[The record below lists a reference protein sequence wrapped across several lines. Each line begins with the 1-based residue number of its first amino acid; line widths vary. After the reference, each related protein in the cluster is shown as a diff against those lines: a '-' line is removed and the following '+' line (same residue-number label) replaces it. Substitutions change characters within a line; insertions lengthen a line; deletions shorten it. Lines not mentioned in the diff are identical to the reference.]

1 MSKRKEVNVT
11 ARERVNNPKTHRDT
25 RIRQR
30 TTSKGKKGQFM
41 GPWSPKD

>member
-1 MSKRKEVNVT
+1 MAKEK
-11 ARERVNNPKTHRDT
+11 VNNPKTHKAT

-41 GPWSPKD
+41 EAYHYK